1 MQRITAMLTR
11 QVPDGARVA
20 VQAHA
25 ARASVGE
32 RLHFIW
38 DMVSC
43 DAPFSSL
50 KFVLDAARRPLSD
63 EPDTD
68 FEKVHGN

>member
-63 EPDTD
+63 EPGTD
-68 FEKVHGN
+68 FEKVHVG